1 MFGIFEIFGMIVT
14 VVAIGYIF
22 KDMFRLPTTEF
33 FYVGEDR
40 RNFILAMLIV
50 SPAVIVHELA
60 HKFVAM
66 SFGFTAVY
74 QASYTW
80 LGIGVLMKMF
90 GFPFLFFVPAYVS
103 IFGFGSSLT
112 YATIAIAGPLVNL
125 LFFLIGYIVT
135 KYELV
140 SGKNYLYFHVFKQ
153 INMWLFAF
161 NMLPLPGTDGFQF
174 FARIL
179 GF

>member
-1 MFGIFEIFGMIVT
+1 MFNVSELFGMVVT

-33 FYVGEDR
+33 LYQGEDR

-50 SPAVIVHELA
+50 SPAVIVHELG

-66 SFGFTAVY
+66 AFGFTAVY
-74 QASYTW
+74 HASYTW

-103 IFGFGSSLT
+103 IYGFGSRLA
-112 YATIAIAGPLVNL
+112 YAAIAFAGPVVNL
-125 LFFLIGYIVT
+125 VFFLVGYVVT

-140 SGKNYLYFHVFKQ
+140 SGRNYLYFHVFKQ

-161 NMLPLPGTDGFQF
+161 NMLPLPGTDGFQLLTSL
-174 FARIL
+174 L